1 LNDDL
6 MLKTLGLEYHYRDS
20 KKIIFPEIE
29 VERGERLLIR
39 GFSGC
44 GKTTLL
50 SLIAGALKLQNGD
63 INFDGNEYSKMS
75 SLLLDKFRADH
86 IGYIFQTLN
95 LIPFLSVSEN
105 IALGIKFSKSRKS
118 KVNDFNQEI
127 IRLVSSLGLGKEVLK
142 TPVNRL
148 SVGQQQRVAVARAL
162 LGKPDLI
169 LADEPTSALD
179 SGTTQKFLN
188 EVMETFDSTRQ
199 AIIMVSHDTSI
210 APYFD
215 SVIDFNSN
223 NV

>member
-1 LNDDL
+1 
-6 MLKTLGLEYHYRDS
+6 MLQTLGLEYHYKHG
-20 KKIIFPEIE
+20 KKIVFPEIE
-29 VERGERLLIR
+29 IDRGQRLLIS

-50 SLIAGALKLQNGD
+50 SLIAGALKLQVGN
-63 INFDGNEYSKMS
+63 IKFDGQDYSSMS
-75 SLLLDKFRADH
+75 SLLLDRLRANH

-105 IALGIKFSKSRKS
+105 IGLGIRFSQSRKS
-118 KVNDFNQEI
+118 RVGNLNQEI
-127 IRLVSSLGLGKEVLK
+127 NRLVDSLGLDKEVLN

-148 SVGQQQRVAVARAL
+148 SVGQQQRVAAARAL

-179 SGTTQKFLN
+179 SDTTKKFLN
-188 EVMETFDSTRQ
+188 EVMETFDASKQ
-199 AIIMVSHDTSI
+199 AIIMVSHDASI

-215 SVIDFNSN
+215 SVIDFNKHYA
-223 NV
+223 

>member
-1 LNDDL
+1 
-6 MLKTLGLEYHYRDS
+6 MLKTLGLEYHYRDG

-179 SGTTQKFLN
+179 SGTTKKFLN

>member
-1 LNDDL
+1 
-6 MLKTLGLEYHYRDS
+6 MLQTLGLEYHYQQG
-20 KKIIFPEIE
+20 KKIVFPEIE
-29 VERGERLLIR
+29 IERGQRLLIS

-50 SLIAGALKLQNGD
+50 SLIAGALQLQVGD
-63 INFDGNEYSKMS
+63 IKFDDQDYSSMS
-75 SLLLDKFRADH
+75 SLLLDRLRANH

-105 IALGIKFSKSRKS
+105 IGLGIRFSQSRKS
-118 KVNDFNQEI
+118 RVGNLNQEI
-127 IRLVSSLGLGKEVLK
+127 NRLVDSLGLDKEVLN

-148 SVGQQQRVAVARAL
+148 SVGQQQRVAAARAL

-179 SGTTQKFLN
+179 SDTTKKFLN
-188 EVMETFDSTRQ
+188 EVMETFDASKQ
-199 AIIMVSHDTSI
+199 AIIMVSHDASI

-215 SVIDFNSN
+215 SVIDFNKHYA
-223 NV
+223 

>member
-1 LNDDL
+1 
-6 MLKTLGLEYHYRDS
+6 MLKTLGLEYHYRDG

-63 INFDGNEYSKMS
+63 IKFDGNEYSKMS

-118 KVNDFNQEI
+118 KVNDFNQET

-179 SGTTQKFLN
+179 SGTTKKFLN

>member
-1 LNDDL
+1 

-127 IRLVSSLGLGKEVLK
+127 VRLVSSLGLGKEVLK

-199 AIIMVSHDTSI
+199 AIIMVSHDISI

>member
-1 LNDDL
+1 
-6 MLKTLGLEYHYRDS
+6 MLQTLGLEYHYQQG
-20 KKIIFPEIE
+20 KKIVFPEIE
-29 VERGERLLIR
+29 LKRGQRLLIS

-50 SLIAGALKLQNGD
+50 SLIAGALKLQAGD
-63 INFDGNEYSKMS
+63 IKFDHHEYSSMS

-86 IGYIFQTLN
+86 VGYIFQTLN

-105 IALGIKFSKSRKS
+105 IGLGIRFSQSRKS
-118 KVNDFNQEI
+118 RVANLNQEI
-127 IRLVSSLGLGKEVLK
+127 NRLLESLGLEKEVLN

-148 SVGQQQRVAVARAL
+148 SVGQQQRVAAARAL

-179 SGTTQKFLN
+179 SDTTNKFLN
-188 EVMETFDSTRQ
+188 EVMETFDPSKQ
-199 AIIMVSHDTSI
+199 AIIMVSHDSSI

-215 SVIDFNSN
+215 CVIDLN
-223 NV
+223 NHYA

>member
-1 LNDDL
+1 
-6 MLKTLGLEYHYRDS
+6 MLKTLGLEYHYRDG

-127 IRLVSSLGLGKEVLK
+127 VRLVSSLGLGKEVLK

-179 SGTTQKFLN
+179 SGTTKKFLN

>member
-1 LNDDL
+1 
-6 MLKTLGLEYHYRDS
+6 MLQALGLEYHYQQG
-20 KKIIFPEIE
+20 KKIVFPEIE
-29 VERGERLLIR
+29 IERGQRLLIS

-50 SLIAGALKLQNGD
+50 SLIAGALKLQVGD
-63 INFDGNEYSKMS
+63 IKFDGQDYSSMS
-75 SLLLDKFRADH
+75 SLLLDRLRANH

-105 IALGIKFSKSRKS
+105 IGLGIRFSQSRKS
-118 KVNDFNQEI
+118 RVGNLNQEI
-127 IRLVSSLGLGKEVLK
+127 NRLVDSLGLDKEVLN

-148 SVGQQQRVAVARAL
+148 SVGQQQRVAAARAL

-179 SGTTQKFLN
+179 SDTTKKFLN
-188 EVMETFDSTRQ
+188 EVMETFDASKQ
-199 AIIMVSHDTSI
+199 AIIMVSHDASI

-215 SVIDFNSN
+215 SVIDFNKHYA
-223 NV
+223 

>member
-1 LNDDL
+1 
-6 MLKTLGLEYHYRDS
+6 MLKTLRLEYHYRDG

-29 VERGERLLIR
+29 VEKGERLLIR

-63 INFDGNEYSKMS
+63 IKFDGNEYSKMS

-118 KVNDFNQEI
+118 KVNNFNQEI
-127 IRLVSSLGLGKEVLK
+127 VRLVSSLGLGKEVLK

-179 SGTTQKFLN
+179 SGTTKKFLN